1 MIKLSK
7 RLEVISSLI
16 PNGVKIVD
24 IGCDHGFLSIY
35 LAQSKKV
42 KNVIAADINENAL
55 GNAKANIKK
64 YKLEEVI
71 ETRLGD
77 GLDVIQDNDK
87 IDSLVIAGMGEH
99 TIIGMFKKNLEK
111 LKKIKTMI
119 IQSNTRIEF
128 LRREVVKLGYII
140 KDEELVQDGKKIYTI
155 ICFEQ
160 GNKRYNKKEYY
171 FGPILLKK
179 KNELFKEYN
188 KQELTKL
195 YIIKKMIPK
204 YKIIE
209 RYKVNQKIRLYK
221 DVFGRL

>member
-16 PNGVKIVD
+16 PHNVNIAD
-24 IGCDHGFLSIY
+24 IGCDHGLLSIHLY
-35 LAQSKKV
+35 QTKKAT
-42 KNVIAADINENAL
+42 KVIAADINENAL
-55 GNAKANIKK
+55 SNAKKNLEK
-64 YKLEEVI
+64 YQLTKFI

-77 GLDVIQDNDK
+77 GLDVINENDE
-87 IDSLVIAGMGEH
+87 INCLVIAGMGEH

-111 LKKIKTMI
+111 LKKIKTMV

-140 KDEELVQDGKKIYTI
+140 TDEEIVQDGKKIYTI
-155 ICFEQ
+155 IQFVQ
-160 GNKRYNKKEYY
+160 GKKKYNNREYY

-179 KNELFKEYN
+179 NSELFKEYN
-188 KQELTKL
+188 KQELAKL
-195 YIIKKMIPK
+195 YIIKKMIPS

-209 RYKVNQKIRLYK
+209 RYKINKKIRLYK
-221 DVFGRL
+221 

>member
-42 KNVIAADINENAL
+42 KKVIAADINENAL
-55 GNAKANIKK
+55 GNAQENIKK
-64 YKLEEVI
+64 YKLEDVI

-77 GLDVIQDNDK
+77 GLDVIDDK
-87 IDSLVIAGMGEH
+87 DEIDSLVIAGMGEH
-99 TIIGMFKKNLEK
+99 TIIGMFKNNLEK
-111 LKKIKTMI
+111 LKKIKIMV

-128 LRREVVKLGYII
+128 LRREVLKLGYMIS
-140 KDEELVQDGKKIYTI
+140 DEEIVQDGKKIYTVI
-155 ICFEQ
+155 KFQQ
-160 GNKRYNKKEYY
+160 GKKKYNNREYY
-171 FGPILLKK
+171 FGPVLLKK
-179 KNELFKEYN
+179 NSELFKEYN
-188 KQELTKL
+188 KQELAKL
-195 YIIKKMIPK
+195 YVIKKMIPK

-209 RYKVNQKIRLYK
+209 RYKINKKIKLYK
-221 DVFGRL
+221 